1 MNHVVYSGWMTKSP
15 PEKKLTGPWKIFR
28 ARWKRR
34 YFVLSKPAQSLPGA
48 YNLNYFSDENCRKLK
63 GVIDLDQ
70 CLEIIESLDSD
81 QFQFLLAIKTTH
93 KGKERTYFLAT
104 DTEEQMTTWVRNLCT
119 VCGMKPEE
127 TDSTAEP
134 EPPRPPNRE
143 EPSARSPPKAHNMT
157 KSNAQTLNH
166 SNKSSPSQRHNLT
179 PPPQRHTETKV
190 PPQRRVPPPVTTQP
204 HSNNLRQNSEYI
216 PLETCSSGASVK
228 KTARQIS
235 LDSVPDEI
243 APPPPVKGGE
253 NDSDNEVFH
262 QTYDIP
268 PSVTGEDD
276 IYKVPPSRPT
286 DSAGGYGISL
296 DTYDIPP
303 ERHSPSTPRSS
314 SSESQKGDSHL
325 SQAFLYDF
333 PPPRSDE
340 LIKNEAY
347 DVPPNHPDSSAVSK
361 SLDDVPPVRPPKPF
375 NLVPQTAQEPYMN
388 LPNNSKVFTDLNKNI
403 PVDIRMAP
411 PPSICAGM
419 INVNETYDIPKSE
432 SARSVTSGDFKD
444 SLLNSTPPPPA
455 QCGSEHKYIN
465 AAPGFVTEQDVY
477 LPMDPV
483 IKAADKLMPEP
494 RKSSST
500 DNEVEY
506 TDMSGKSSFDDSFEL
521 KNDSKAVYD
530 HPPVRPAPR
539 PDAPVPRPR
548 RPGINA
554 DGGDTYHIFSTT
566 RTRSFKKSSS
576 SAGSPL
582 VQKRVPPPIHQN
594 TVPLPISTR
603 EMRHPDFST
612 SDEDDDDVMGS
623 PLWETTPPA
632 PGSKE
637 SELKYIDL
645 DHDDSVEQPVRS
657 PVGASGSLIPTEYH
671 EIDFVKTDAL
681 KTVRE
686 TTTKERQKQ
695 ADS

>member
-1 MNHVVYSGWMTKSP
+1 MNRRAEMTHVVYSGWMTKSP

-28 ARWKRR
+28 AKWKRR

-48 YNLNYFSDENCRKLK
+48 YILNYFSDENCKKLK
-63 GVIDLDQ
+63 GYIDLDQ

-81 QFQFLLAIKTTH
+81 QFRFLLAIKTTH

-127 TDSTAEP
+127 SGEP
-134 EPPRPPNRE
+134 EPPRPPTRE
-143 EPSARSPPKAHNMT
+143 DHTAARSPPKAHNMT
-157 KSNAQTLNH
+157 KTSPQTMNH
-166 SNKSSPSQRHNLT
+166 TNRSSPSQRRNIT
-179 PPPQRHTETKV
+179 PPPQRHAEPTSQS
-190 PPQRRVPPPVTTQP
+190 QRRPPPPVTTQP
-204 HSNNLRQNSEYI
+204 QSNNVRQGSEYI
-216 PLETCSSGASVK
+216 PLESCHSGPSIK
-228 KTARQIS
+228 IKTARQMS

-243 APPPPVKGGE
+243 APPPPVKTGD
-253 NDSDNEVFH
+253 NDLDDNVFH
-262 QTYDIP
+262 QTYDVP
-268 PSVTGEDD
+268 PSAIMEDD
-276 IYKVPPSRPT
+276 IYKVPPPRP
-286 DSAGGYGISL
+286 GENGRGYGLS
-296 DTYDIPP
+296 DVYDIPP
-303 ERHSPSTPRSS
+303 SDRNSPSTPRSS
-314 SSESQKGDSHL
+314 SSESQKGDSHV
-325 SQAFLYDF
+325 SQVYDI
-333 PPPRSDE
+333 PPPRADE
-340 LIKNEAY
+340 LSKDDVY
-347 DVPPNHPDSSAVSK
+347 DVPPNHPDSLHNRI
-361 SLDDVPPVRPPKPF
+361 SLDDVPPVRPPKPS
-375 NLVPQTAQEPYMN
+375 NLISQTAQEPYMN

-403 PVDIRMAP
+403 PVDIKSAP
-411 PPSICAGM
+411 PPAFCAGM
-419 INVNETYDIPKSE
+419 VNVANTYDIPLPD
-432 SARSVTSGDFKD
+432 SARSVTSMDFKD
-444 SLLNSTPPPPA
+444 TLLNSTPPPPA
-455 QCGSEHKYIN
+455 QCGLEHKYTN
-465 AAPGFVTEQDVY
+465 AAAGFVAEQDVY

-483 IKAADKLMPEP
+483 NVLPEP

-500 DNEVEY
+500 SNEVEY
-506 TDMSGKSSFDDSFEL
+506 TDMSGKSSFDDSFE
-521 KNDSKAVYD
+521 SKSVVYD

-539 PDAPVPRPR
+539 SDQAPQIPK
-548 RPGINA
+548 RPGLNP
-554 DGGDTYHIFSTT
+554 DVDTYNIYSTH

-582 VQKRVPPPIHQN
+582 VVKRVPPPVK
-594 TVPLPISTR
+594 TTVPSVPLPLNTR

-637 SELKYIDL
+637 NKESELKYIDL
-645 DHDDSVEQPVRS
+645 DHDDSVEQPMRS
-657 PVGASGSLIPTEYH
+657 PVGASGAMAPTEYH